1 MGFAIIE
8 MHFAKPTACNSLR
21 QSPPAS
27 GGRSPERQVKGLILF
42 RAGTKHR
49 GNHYKYLLVVAATQT
64 ISIMPSCLNFLGEA
78 GMGSRRRG
86 SGRRKVGRKK
96 RRMRAKIRHRK

>member
-1 MGFAIIE
+1 VAGNFCLIAENQKFASAME
-8 MHFAKPTACNSLR
+8 SQSENSFFLSR
-21 QSPPAS
+21 
-27 GGRSPERQVKGLILF
+27 
-42 RAGTKHR
+42 
-49 GNHYKYLLVVAATQT
+49 VANCCTDNA
-64 ISIMPSCLNFLGEA
+64 CLNLSDFYNAALSQFLGVS